1 MSPYGDVCVR
11 RGELLA
17 LLIWKVIKR
26 LSDYLRLSPILAYL
40 EMRLLDLR
48 GNFTSSNENPI
59 HKQRTL

>member
-1 MSPYGDVCVR
+1 MR